1 MPCRLLTSLRN
12 QAKRA
17 PSGSGRTRW
26 TVVRA
31 AGGRSSPEA
40 RDALAALCQIYWY
53 PLYAYVRRRGH
64 SPSDAQ
70 DLTQAFFARLLEKN
84 IAGKAD
90 RAGASSA
97 RFCSRRLSTSWPAN
111 GVPPVPAS
119 AAAGE
124 LFCRSTCKAGESR
137 YVLEPVHELTAEK
150 IFQRRWALTLLEQT
164 LAKLRDEFAASGKL
178 DLFEHLKAYLGGD
191 ESKVPYRDM
200 AAELGKSEGA
210 IKVAVHRLRQ
220 RCRELLRAEIAETV
234 VDPQEVD
241 DELRDLF
248 DAVSL

>member
-1 MPCRLLTSLRN
+1 MPWRPCARSTGIRSTPTC
-12 QAKRA
+12 AK
-17 PSGSGRTRW
+17 
-26 TVVRA
+26 
-31 AGGRSSPEA
+31 
-40 RDALAALCQIYWY
+40 
-53 PLYAYVRRRGH
+53 RGH

-70 DLTQAFFARLLEKN
+70 DLTQAFFTRLLEKN

-90 RAGASSA
+90 RARGKFRSFLLASLEHFLA
-97 RFCSRRLSTSWPAN
+97 REWR
-111 GVPPVPAS
+111 
-119 AAAGE
+119 AAGARKRGGGRVV
-124 LFCRSTCKAGESR
+124 LSLDLKAGESR

-220 RCRELLRAEIAETV
+220 RRRELLRAEIAETV